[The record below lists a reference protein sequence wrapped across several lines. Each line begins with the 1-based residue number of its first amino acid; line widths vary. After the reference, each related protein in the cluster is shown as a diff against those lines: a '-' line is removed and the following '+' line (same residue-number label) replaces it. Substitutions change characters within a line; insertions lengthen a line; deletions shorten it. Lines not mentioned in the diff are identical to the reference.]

1 VIKLLEFELEEF
13 SLIDRGKYKT
23 LKLEELTEEERYL
36 VDPIVAPTSGLRIK
50 ILDKFAADSE
60 KIVLTKRKLFLFLR
74 VFKAISQKYKEMKD
88 GNNLKVLIVTDNR
101 PTRSILL
108 EYCSQIFAYDGYE
121 IFHQKDIPGES
132 KASAPYGAASV
143 GLIKDIDLVIVLT
156 ASHNEL
162 SWNGV
167 KFYIDYPMPMSGDLF
182 KEISNRAI
190 LLKEINLDPSYKPN
204 KIDAER
210 INNDYVISLLNDVLE
225 LKSLIG
231 LKIVIWP
238 YLGKARGI
246 VNLFKRL
253 GADVVLINEEI
264 NPPNP
269 IKVVRE
275 EKLKQIME
283 KEASNIALLLD
294 ADRDRIALYVKQN
307 GKYCYYIPNEIYSA
321 LHNILAN
328 SYHKKIINVRTIP
341 SDLRGDET
349 SFINILTGVGYK
361 HLGVIMYFLLGM
373 EVDQSKVDK
382 AILYYED
389 ENKALVKI
397 NKADPLRKRLTELI
411 EKDKNHDESFL
422 IVMWEESGGHTLN
435 VLNPAKKDNLGH
447 FVFDSKFPII
457 ADKYP
462 VPALVLITELI
473 ARWHEISKSR
483 HEISKSIDWS
493 IKGINRTIPAIDQQ
507 KIKIMKNFMKNDKNS
522 LTINEKEYKVSALSD
537 NVNNV
542 DLYQLKSA
550 DSTLYFRP
558 SGTGPDVRFYIFGK
572 RETHLEELKTVQDY
586 IKMQYS

>member
-1 VIKLLEFELEEF
+1 MLEFELEEF

-23 LKLEELTEEERYL
+23 LRLEELTEEERYL

-50 ILDKFAADSE
+50 ILDKPVAGSE
-60 KIVLTKRKLFLFLR
+60 KFVLTRRKLFLFLR
-74 VFKAISQKYKEMKD
+74 VFKAISQKYKEMKN
-88 GNNLKVLIVTDNR
+88 GNNLKVLVVTDNR

-132 KASAPYGAASV
+132 KLSAPYGAASV
-143 GLIKDIDLVIVLT
+143 VLIKDINLVIVLT

-182 KEISNRAI
+182 KDISNRAI
-190 LLKEINLDPSYKPN
+190 TIREINLDPFYQPIKL
-204 KIDAER
+204 DAEQ
-210 INNDYVISLLNDVLE
+210 INNDYVISLLNNVLE

-283 KEASNIALLLD
+283 KEASNIAILLD

-328 SYHKKIINVRTIP
+328 SYRKKIINVRTIP
-341 SDLRGDET
+341 SDLRGDKT

-389 ENKALVKI
+389 ENKTLEKI
-397 NKADPLRKRLTELI
+397 NKADPLRKRLSELI
-411 EKDKNHDESFL
+411 EKDKKHDESFI
-422 IVMWEESGGHTLN
+422 IVMWEESGGHTIN
-435 VLNPAKKDNLGH
+435 VLNPAKKDSLGH

-473 ARWHEISKSR
+473 ARG

-493 IKGINRTIPAIDQQ
+493 IKGINRTIPAIDEE
-507 KIKIMKNFMKNDKNS
+507 KIKIMNNFMKNDKNS

-537 NVNNV
+537 NANNV
-542 DLYQLKSA
+542 DIYQLKST

-558 SGTGPDVRFYIFGK
+558 SGTGPEVRFYIFGK

-586 IKMQYS
+586 IKIHYS

>member
-1 VIKLLEFELEEF
+1 MIKLIEFELEEF
-13 SLIDRGKYKT
+13 SLIDRGKYKV
-23 LKLEELTEEERYL
+23 LRLEELTEDERYI
-36 VDPIVAPTSGLRIK
+36 VDPIVDPTSGLRIK
-50 ILDKFAADSE
+50 ILDKLERAGSE
-60 KIVLTKRKLFLFLR
+60 KLVLTKRKLFLFLR
-74 VFKAISQKYKEMKD
+74 VFKAISQKFKAIKD
-88 GNNLKVLIVTDNR
+88 GKNLKVLIVTDDR
-101 PTRSILL
+101 PTKSILL

-132 KASAPYGAASV
+132 KLSSPYGAASV
-143 GLIKDIDLVIVLT
+143 GLIEDIKLVIVLT

-182 KEISNRAI
+182 KEISNIALSI
-190 LLKEINLDPSYKPN
+190 EEINLDPFYKPM
-204 KIDAER
+204 KIDAEQ

-246 VNLFKRL
+246 VDLFKRL

-269 IKVVRE
+269 IQEVRE
-275 EKLKQIME
+275 DKLKQVME
-283 KEASNIALLLD
+283 KEASNIAILLD
-294 ADRDRIALYVKQN
+294 ADRDRIALYIRQN
-307 GKYCYYIPNEIYSA
+307 GKYCFYIPNEIYSA

-328 SYHKKIINVRTIP
+328 EYHKKIINVRTIP

-361 HLGVIMYFLLGM
+361 HLGIILYFLLGM
-373 EVDQSKVDK
+373 EVEQSKVDK
-382 AILYYED
+382 AILYFED
-389 ENKALVKI
+389 ENKNLVKI
-397 NKADPLRKRLTELI
+397 NKAEPLKEELTELI
-411 EKDKNHDESFL
+411 EKEKIQDESFL

-462 VPALVLITELI
+462 VPALVLITELL
-473 ARWHEISKSR
+473 ARG

-493 IKGINRTIPAIDQQ
+493 IKGINRTIPAIDEQ
-507 KIKIMKNFMKNDKNS
+507 KIKIMNNFMKNDKNFI
-522 LTINEKEYKVSALSD
+522 TINEKEYKVSALSD
-537 NVNNV
+537 NANNV
-542 DLYQLKSA
+542 DIYRLKSA

-558 SGTGPDVRFYIFGK
+558 SGTGPEVRFYIFGK

-586 IKMQYS
+586 IKIQYS

>member
-1 VIKLLEFELEEF
+1 MIDLIEFELEEF

-23 LKLEELTEEERYL
+23 LRLEELTEEERYL

-50 ILDKFAADSE
+50 LLDKRERAGSE
-60 KIVLTKRKLFLFLR
+60 KLVLTKRKLFLFLR
-74 VFKAISQKYKEMKD
+74 VFKAISQKFKEIKD
-88 GNNLKVLIVTDNR
+88 SKNLKVLIVTDDR
-101 PTRSILL
+101 PTKNILL

-121 IFHQKDIPGES
+121 VFHQKDIPGES
-132 KASAPYGAASV
+132 RLSSPYGAASV
-143 GLIKDIDLVIVLT
+143 GLIEDIKLVIVLT

-182 KEISNRAI
+182 KEISNLALNI
-190 LLKEINLDPSYKPN
+190 EELNLDPFYMPM
-204 KIDAER
+204 KIDAEQ
-210 INNDYVISLLNDVLE
+210 INNDYVIRLLNDVLE

-246 VNLFKRL
+246 VDLFKRL

-269 IKVVRE
+269 IQEVRE
-275 EKLKQIME
+275 EKLKHVME
-283 KEASNIALLLD
+283 KEASNIAILLD
-294 ADRDRIALYVKQN
+294 ADRDRIALYIRQN
-307 GKYCYYIPNEIYSA
+307 GKYCFYIPNEIYSA

-328 SYHKKIINVRTIP
+328 DYYKKIINVRTIP

-361 HLGVIMYFLLGM
+361 HLGIILYFLLGM
-373 EVDQSKVDK
+373 EVEQSKVDK
-382 AILYYED
+382 AILYFED
-389 ENKALVKI
+389 KNKKLIKI
-397 NKADPLRKRLTELI
+397 NKAEPLKQELTERI
-411 EKDKNHDESFL
+411 EKEKKEDENFL

-447 FVFDSKFPII
+447 FVFNSKFPII

-473 ARWHEISKSR
+473 ARG

-493 IKGINRTIPAIDQQ
+493 IKGINRTIPAIDEQ
-507 KIKIMKNFMKNDKNS
+507 KIKIMNNFLKNDENS
-522 LTINEKEYKVSALSD
+522 ITINEKEYKVSALSD

-542 DLYQLKSA
+542 DIYRLKST

-558 SGTGPDVRFYIFGK
+558 SGTGPEVRFYIFGN

-586 IKMQYS
+586 IKLHYS

>member
-1 VIKLLEFELEEF
+1 MIELIEFELEEF

-23 LKLEELTEEERYL
+23 LRLDHLSEEERNL
-36 VDPIVAPTSGLRIK
+36 VDPLVAPTSGLRIK
-50 ILDKFAADSE
+50 ILDKIERASSE
-60 KIVLTKRKLFLFLR
+60 KYVLTRRKLFLFLR
-74 VFKAISQKYKEMKD
+74 VFKAISQKYKEMKA

-101 PTRSILL
+101 PTKNILL
-108 EYCSQIFAYDGYE
+108 EYCSQIFAYDGYD
-121 IFHQKDIPGES
+121 IFHQKDNPGES

-143 GLIKDIDLVIVLT
+143 GLIKDINLVIVLT

-162 SWNGV
+162 TWNGV

-182 KEISNRAI
+182 KEISNKAI
-190 LLKEINLDPSYKPN
+190 AIKEINLDPFYKPI
-204 KIDAER
+204 KIDAEQ
-210 INNDYVISLLNDVLE
+210 INNDYVISLLSDILE

-269 IKVVRE
+269 IKVVHE
-275 EKLKQIME
+275 EKLKQVME
-283 KEASNIALLLD
+283 QESSNIALLLD

-307 GKYCYYIPNEIYSA
+307 SKYCYYIPNEIYSA

-328 SYHKKIINVRTIP
+328 HYHKKIINVRTIP
-341 SDLRGDET
+341 TDLRGDET

-361 HLGVIMYFLLGM
+361 HLGIIMYYLLGM

-382 AILYYED
+382 AILYFED
-389 ENKALVKI
+389 ENKILVKI
-397 NKADPLRKRLTELI
+397 NKAEPLRQKLTELI
-411 EKDKNHDESFL
+411 ENEKKHDESFL
-422 IVMWEESGGHTLN
+422 IVMWEESGGHTIN
-435 VLNPAKKDNLGH
+435 VLNPARKDNMGH
-447 FVFDSKFPII
+447 IVFDSKFPII

-473 ARWHEISKSR
+473 ARG

-493 IKGINRTIPAIDQQ
+493 IKGINRTIPAIDEQ
-507 KIKIMKNFMKNDKNS
+507 KIKIMNNFMKNDKKS
-522 LTINEKEYKVSALSD
+522 LTINKKEYKVSALSD
-537 NVNNV
+537 NANNV
-542 DLYQLKSA
+542 DIYRLKSA

-558 SGTGPDVRFYIFGK
+558 SGTGPEVRFYIFGN
-572 RETHLEELKTVQDY
+572 RDTYLEELKTVQDY
-586 IKMQYS
+586 IKIQYS

>member
-1 VIKLLEFELEEF
+1 MIELIEFELEEF
-13 SLIDRGKYKT
+13 SLIDRGKFKT
-23 LKLEELTEEERYL
+23 LRLEELTEDEMHL

-50 ILDKFAADSE
+50 ILDKIEKAGSE
-60 KIVLTKRKLFLFLR
+60 KFILTKRKLFLFLR

-101 PTRSILL
+101 PTKSILL
-108 EYCSQIFAYDGYE
+108 EYCSQIFAFDGYE
-121 IFHQKDIPGES
+121 IFHQKDNPGES

-143 GLIKDIDLVIVLT
+143 VLIKDIDLVIVLT

-182 KEISNRAI
+182 KEISSRALTI
-190 LLKEINLDPSYKPN
+190 KEINLDPLYKPI
-204 KIDAER
+204 KIDAEQ
-210 INNDYVISLLNDVLE
+210 INNDYVISLLNDILE

-246 VNLFKRL
+246 VDLFKRL
-253 GADVVLINEEI
+253 GANVVLINEEI

-275 EKLKQIME
+275 EKLKQVME

-361 HLGVIMYFLLGM
+361 HLGIIMYFLLGM

-389 ENKALVKI
+389 ENKTLVQI
-397 NKADPLRKRLTELI
+397 NKAEPLRQRLTELI
-411 EKDKNHDESFL
+411 EKEKKHDESFL

-473 ARWHEISKSR
+473 ARG

-493 IKGINRTIPAIDQQ
+493 IKGINRTIPAIDEQ
-507 KIKIMKNFMKNDKNS
+507 KIKIMNNFMKNDKKP
-522 LTINEKEYKVSALSD
+522 LTINEKVYEVSALSD
-537 NVNNV
+537 NANNV
-542 DLYQLKSA
+542 DIYRLKSA
-550 DSTLYFRP
+550 DSTVYFRP
-558 SGTGPDVRFYIFGK
+558 SGTGPEVRFYIFGK

-586 IKMQYS
+586 IKIRYS

>member
-1 VIKLLEFELEEF
+1 MIEFKLEGF
-13 SLIDRGKYKT
+13 SLVDNNEYKT
-23 LKLEELTEEERYL
+23 LQLEELTEEEKNL

-50 ILDKFAADSE
+50 ILDNLGSAGTEKF
-60 KIVLTKRKLFLFLR
+60 ILTKRKLFLFLR
-74 VFKAISQKYKEMKD
+74 VFKAISQKYIEMKD
-88 GNNLKVLIVTDNR
+88 GKNLKVLIVTDDR
-101 PTRSILL
+101 PTKNTLL
-108 EYCSQIFAYDGYE
+108 EYCSQIFACDGYE

-132 KASAPYGAASV
+132 KLSSPYGAASV
-143 GLIKDIDLVIVLT
+143 RLIENLNLVIVLT

-167 KFYIDYPMPMSGDLF
+167 KFYIDYPMPMSGNIF
-182 KEISNRAI
+182 KEISNKAI
-190 LLKEINLDPSYKPN
+190 VIKEINLDPNYKPTI
-204 KIDAER
+204 IDAEQ
-210 INNDYVISLLNDVLE
+210 INNDYIIGLLNDILE
-225 LKSLIG
+225 IKSLIG

-246 VNLFKRL
+246 VDLFKRL

-275 EKLKQIME
+275 EKLKQVME
-283 KEASNIALLLD
+283 NEGSNIAILLD

-361 HLGVIMYFLLGM
+361 HLGIIMYFLLGM
-373 EVDQSKVDK
+373 KVDRSKVDK
-382 AILYYED
+382 AILYFED
-389 ENKALVKI
+389 ENKNLVKI
-397 NKADPLRKRLTELI
+397 DNAEPLNQRLTELI
-411 EKDKNHDESFL
+411 VKTETYNESFL
-422 IVMWEESGGHTLN
+422 LVMWEESGGHTIN
-435 VLNPAKKDNLGH
+435 VFNPVITNNLERG
-447 FVFDSKFPII
+447 VFNSKFPTI

-473 ARWHEISKSR
+473 ARG

-493 IKGINRTIPAIDQQ
+493 IKGINQTISAIDEQ
-507 KIKIMKNFMKNDKNS
+507 KIKIMNNFIKNDKKS
-522 LTINEKEYKVSALSD
+522 LTIHDKEYKVSALSD
-537 NVNNV
+537 NSNNI
-542 DLYQLKSA
+542 DIYQLKSI

-558 SGTGPDVRFYIFGK
+558 SGTGPEVRFYIFGK
-572 RETHLEELKTVQDY
+572 RETHLEELKIVQDY
-586 IKMQYS
+586 INTHYS